1 VSLRLLPTK
10 KDAGR
15 VPAVEIM
22 RITRSIQ
29 ECIKDPGRTAELID
43 FLARGRSERMQTFD
57 QHLFDLVRANKISV
71 ETALAAAS
79 NPTDFQTKLSL
90 EGAVDV
96 GGSAIEEGPSLGRLE
111 IEPDERF

>member
-1 VSLRLLPTK
+1 
-10 KDAGR
+10 
-15 VPAVEIM
+15 
-22 RITRSIQ
+22 
-29 ECIKDPGRTAELID
+29 
-43 FLARGRSERMQTFD
+43 MQTFD

-96 GGSAIEEGPSLGRLE
+96 GGSSIEEPPLERLE
-111 IEPDERF
+111 IESDERF

>member
-1 VSLRLLPTK
+1 MV
-10 KDAGR
+10 
-15 VPAVEIM
+15 
-22 RITRSIQ
+22 
-29 ECIKDPGRTAELID
+29 D
-43 FLARGRSERMQTFD
+43 FIARGRSDRMQTFD
-57 QHLFDLVRANKISV
+57 QHLFDLVRANKIHV

-96 GGSAIEEGPSLGRLE
+96 GGSTGAARDLGRLE